1 MNILARVVSFIGS
14 AIVALLALRFV
25 LVIVGANAANGF
37 VNFIYSASYPFVAP
51 FFGVFNYQQDFGA
64 AHIEWGTLLAI
75 IVYAIVTALLT
86 SLFNSSSHHRTT
98 A

>member
-1 MNILARVVSFIGS
+1 MNILARVVNFIGS
-14 AIVALLALRFV
+14 VIVALLALRFV

-37 VNFIYSASYPFVAP
+37 VDFIYSASYQFVAP
-51 FFGVFNYQQDFGA
+51 FFSIFDYQQDFGV

-75 IVYAIVTALLT
+75 VVYAIATALLT
-86 SLFNSSSHHRTT
+86 TLFSSSTHHHTT